1 MKMHALSR
9 KEKIRRNNISEK
21 KDGMKNIIKNEKKY
35 LTKRVIRCYETTYA
49 YNHLPPYNYKNRI

>member
-35 LTKRVIRCYETTYA
+35 LTQLFYIR
-49 YNHLPPYNYKNRI
+49 

>member
-21 KDGMKNIIKNEKKY
+21 KDGMKNIINSSIENPI
-35 LTKRVIRCYETTYA
+35 RVYSCAEGA
-49 YNHLPPYNYKNRI
+49 SF